1 MKKEKQKSISLKVKE
16 LTKEAN
22 AIVKQNAKSTKRL
35 DKINAIVAKL
45 QAKLSNQLKNGVE
58 QFPPLFNSYIGCMIE
73 NRNNKLYLL
82 VDHHKYLQPIKEA
95 KRKFIL
101 NYSGKIPGNEIVQNI
116 YYLYYEIQTNQRST

>member
-45 QAKLSNQLKNGVE
+45 QAKLSN
-58 QFPPLFNSYIGCMIE
+58 
-73 NRNNKLYLL
+73 
-82 VDHHKYLQPIKEA
+82 
-95 KRKFIL
+95 
-101 NYSGKIPGNEIVQNI
+101 
-116 YYLYYEIQTNQRST
+116 